1 MTLVINMI
9 NKALL
14 SFYLVIRYF
23 TIMILVLFLIG
34 TYKLENYGF
43 YMIIYYIA
51 INYLAVKYGIIYE
64 IDKNEKFDK
73 RLIFKSASIFLIIF
87 NVGIYMLFRFKL
99 VEVILLSAIPVVELY
114 FIKTKKDK
122 QKIIEENTKK
132 AIEDYFNSKK

>member
-1 MTLVINMI
+1 
-9 NKALL
+9 
-14 SFYLVIRYF
+14 
-23 TIMILVLFLIG
+23 MILVLFLIG

-64 IDKNEKFDK
+64 IDKNEKYDK

-99 VEVILLSAIPVVELY
+99 VEVILLSVIPVVELY